1 MMLSRACLSP
11 GLFAEALVYSVQDV
25 LMSATCLRY
34 AMDGRDRHLSVLFV
48 GLIINY
54 VVLSFYLN
62 RWRLWWRYALL
73 FVSLLLVR

>member
-11 GLFAEALVYSVQDV
+11 GLFAEALVCSVQDV

-48 GLIINY
+48 
-54 VVLSFYLN
+54 
-62 RWRLWWRYALL
+62 
-73 FVSLLLVR
+73 